1 MIEAELITPEEA
13 YQRVKAGEAV
23 LVCAYNDDEAFKK
36 FRLEGAISYGDFS
49 SRAPEFSQDQEIIFY
64 CA

>member
-13 YQRVKAGEAV
+13 YPRVKAGEAV

-36 FRLEGAISYGDFS
+36 YRLEGAISYGDFS
-49 SRAPEFSQDQEIIFY
+49 SRAPEISKDQEIIFY

>member
-1 MIEAELITPEEA
+1 MAEAARIAPEEA
-13 YQRVKAGEAV
+13 YARVKSGATL

-36 FRLEGAISYGDFS
+36 NRLEGAISYGEFS
-49 SRAPEFSQDQEIIFY
+49 SRVPGLSKDREIIFY

>member
-1 MIEAELITPEEA
+1 MEAAKITPEEA
-13 YQRVKAGEAV
+13 YSKVKSGNAL

-36 FRLEGAISYGDFS
+36 NKLEGAISYGDFAARIPAL
-49 SRAPEFSQDQEIIFY
+49 SRDQEIIFY

>member
-13 YQRVKAGEAV
+13 YQRVKAGKAV

>member
-1 MIEAELITPEEA
+1 MTETELITPEEA
-13 YQRVKAGEAV
+13 YPMVKAGKAV

-36 FRLEGAISYGDFS
+36 YRLEGAISYGDFS
-49 SRAPEFSQDQEIIFY
+49 SQVPEFSKDQEIIFF

>member
-1 MIEAELITPEEA
+1 MAEAARITPEEA
-13 YQRVKAGEAV
+13 YSRVKSGKAL

-36 FRLEGAISYGDFS
+36 NRLEGAISYGEFA
-49 SRAPEFSQDQEIIFY
+49 SRIPVISKDQEIIFY